1 MNKSTPKAYV
11 EVLEL
16 LKYFS
21 IEQVK
26 KIPEAKLK
34 VFLKFKDESYSYKVN
49 ETKSFFEQDM
59 MPETKAIFTI
69 LFEDYWATNEQR
81 KVLKQKEIEGFKEL
95 EDKKRNLYNPDN
107 LFKNKKVNEIENH
120 IKNTNITLLNE
131 NWYNKIIRV
140 LKNIFKRK

>member
-1 MNKSTPKAYV
+1 MKKSTTKAYA
-11 EVLEL
+11 EVIEL

-26 KIPEAKLK
+26 KIPETKLN
-34 VFLKFKDESYSYKVN
+34 VFLKFRDKTYNYKVD

-69 LFEDYWATNEQR
+69 LFEDYWATDEQM
-81 KVLKQKEIEGFKEL
+81 KILKKKEKEAFKEL

-107 LFKNKKVNEIENH
+107 LFKNKKVNEVEKYIEN
-120 IKNTNITLLNE
+120 TDITLLNE
-131 NWYNKIIRV
+131 KWYKKIIRV